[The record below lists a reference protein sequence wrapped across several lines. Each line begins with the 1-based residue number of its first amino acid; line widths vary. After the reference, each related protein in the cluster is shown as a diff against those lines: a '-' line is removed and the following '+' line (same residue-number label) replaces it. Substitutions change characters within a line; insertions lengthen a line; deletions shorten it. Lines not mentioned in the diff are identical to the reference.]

1 MCLGVCAIDFWR
13 WGTCTCTHMYIEY
26 SRSWVVS
33 TGGTRTHT
41 ERDRERE
48 RERERERHVGLTSL
62 ATSTLT
68 YKRCKISL
76 HILSWGNTTKCE
88 GGQLN
93 SAFRMSIVK
102 PGDRS
107 WPFASW
113 PRNGTVGYSCYG
125 KHVYT
130 KDELSATFHSRV
142 QACTRR
148 KDIQTQTNR
157 ETEDNTPG
165 LVEWS

>member
-1 MCLGVCAIDFWR
+1 MEHA
-13 WGTCTCTHMYIEY
+13 
-26 SRSWVVS
+26 
-33 TGGTRTHT
+33 HT
-41 ERDRERE
+41 QRERE

-165 LVEWS
+165 LVVKSDCTNEFIT